1 MWWSDLHMY
10 CERISSI
17 QLIHTPLTSRV
28 CVYYSRSC
36 VHFFVTSWTIAH
48 QAPLSMGFS
57 RREYWSGL
65 PFPSPG
71 DLPDPG
77 IKPASLASPA
87 LACSLLS
94 EPPGKPSTHVF
105 LLNFFFVGTLKFYSL
120 GKFQWCNILLSIIVT
135 MLHIISSDLIYLITI
150 IYTLVLIT
158 LYFPYASTQG
168 NNFFTFSSYEF
179 NFFKKIWHIRDI
191 MQYCLSLAYFT

>member
-1 MWWSDLHMY
+1 MY

-105 LLNFFFVGTLKFYSL
+105 LLNFFFCG
-120 GKFQWCNILLSIIVT
+120 NIEVLLSWQ
-135 MLHIISSDLIYLITI
+135 IS
-150 IYTLVLIT
+150 V
-158 LYFPYASTQG
+158 
-168 NNFFTFSSYEF
+168 
-179 NFFKKIWHIRDI
+179 
-191 MQYCLSLAYFT
+191 MQYIVVNYSHHVTHYILRPYLSYNYNLYPCIDHSLFPLCLNPG